1 VFHNSDILENIILR
15 RKEIMVS
22 KEVIKFLND
31 LKKHN
36 NREWFNEH
44 KPTFQKH
51 QNEVKSVF
59 QEVANKLEEI
69 DQLESHKVFRIYR
82 DVRFSKDKSP
92 YKSRFA
98 GYFIRA
104 TQELRGGYYLNIEP
118 GNSMVGGGFYGPN
131 AEDLKRIRK
140 EFEQDDSEIR
150 QILNNKKFKSM
161 FGELRGSEL
170 KSAPRGFDA
179 EHPAIDLIRKKQF
192 YVARAFS
199 DKEVMDADFVGQ
211 VVETYKLLRPFF
223 DYMSAILTTNL
234 DGESTL

>member
-1 VFHNSDILENIILR
+1 MNMI
-15 RKEIMVS
+15 S
-22 KEVIKFLND
+22 KELIDFLKE
-31 LKKHN
+31 LRQN
-36 NREWFNEH
+36 NTREWFNEH

-51 QNEVKSVF
+51 QQEVKSFYQV
-59 QEVANKLEEI
+59 VADKLEGT
-69 DQLESHKVFRIYR
+69 DHLESHKVFRIYR

-92 YKSRFA
+92 YKSKFA

-150 QILNNKKFKSM
+150 QILNNKQFKSM

-170 KSAPRGFDA
+170 KSAPRGFNA

-192 YVARAFS
+192 YVARSFT
-199 DKEVMDADFVGQ
+199 DEEVMDTKFVGH
-211 VVETYKLLRPFF
+211 VIETYQLLRPFF